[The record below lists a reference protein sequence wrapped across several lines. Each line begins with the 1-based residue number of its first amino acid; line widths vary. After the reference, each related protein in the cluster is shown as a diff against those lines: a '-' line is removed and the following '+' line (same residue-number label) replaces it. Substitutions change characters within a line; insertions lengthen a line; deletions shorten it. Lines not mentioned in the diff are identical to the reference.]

1 MNVPQRFQLEVASDL
16 KALNQVLEWFDE
28 AYTLNIPKKDWLQC
42 QLALAE
48 AFTNAVRHAHCD
60 LPPDTPIS
68 LEVQRYAHQVEIRIW
83 DSGPPFD
90 LEKRIDTLNLK
101 PDYQSGGGRGIVLMH
116 KIADYLSY
124 RRTEDH
130 RNCLLLVKKWLV
142 SP

>member
-16 KALNQVLEWFDE
+16 KALNQVLIWFDQ

-48 AFTNAVRHAHCD
+48 AFTNAVRHAHRD
-60 LPPDTPIS
+60 LPPETPIS
-68 LEVQRYAHQVEIRIW
+68 IEVQLYTHQIEIRIW
-83 DSGPPFD
+83 DSGPPFN
-90 LEKRIDTLNLK
+90 LEQRIETLSLK

-124 RRTEDH
+124 RRTEDN
-130 RNCLLLVKKWLV
+130 RNCLLLVKKWQEF
-142 SP
+142 S